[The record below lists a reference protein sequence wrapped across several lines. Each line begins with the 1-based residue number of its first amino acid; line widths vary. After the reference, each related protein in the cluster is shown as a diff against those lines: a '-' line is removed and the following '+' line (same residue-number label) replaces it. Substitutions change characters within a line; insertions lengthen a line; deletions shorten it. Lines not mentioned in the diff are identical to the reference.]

1 MKSLSKRYII
11 KVPKNISVL
20 YCQKNKIVTFF
31 TDFVKKSFA
40 LKTKIVLIKNKKLLK
55 VTKIPF
61 LNKKETKEMQG
72 TTVALL
78 KQMLLEIFTSVYKKL
93 KFVGVGYKAFSVKVN
108 NLVLLNFKLGYSH
121 QIFLKIPADIKIF
134 CLKSSKLFISG
145 TSNQYVNQITALIR
159 SYKIPEPYKGK
170 GILYEN
176 EKIILKEGKKV

>member
-1 MKSLSKRYII
+1 MKSLSKRFII
-11 KVPKNISVL
+11 KIPKSISVL
-20 YCQKNKIVTFF
+20 YCQKNQIVTFF
-31 TDFVKKSFA
+31 TDFVKKSFT
-40 LKTKIVLIKNKKLLK
+40 LKTKIILIKNKKLLK
-55 VTKIPF
+55 VTGIPF
-61 LNKKETKEMQG
+61 SNKKEKKEMQG

-78 KQMLLEIFTSVYKKL
+78 KQIILEIFTSVYQKL
-93 KFVGVGYKAFSVKVN
+93 KFVGVGYKAFSVEVN
-108 NLVLLNFKLGYSH
+108 TIKLLNFKLGYSH
-121 QIFLKIPADIKIF
+121 QIFLKIPLDIKIF